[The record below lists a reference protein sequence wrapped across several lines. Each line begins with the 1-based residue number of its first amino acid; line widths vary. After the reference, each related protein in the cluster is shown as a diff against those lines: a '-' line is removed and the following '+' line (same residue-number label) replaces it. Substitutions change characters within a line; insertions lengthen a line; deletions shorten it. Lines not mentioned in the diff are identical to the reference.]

1 LDLSVTL
8 DASPGF
14 LYSPSL
20 PGEGWEREDGVSY
33 RGPLT
38 PSSPSALSLKER
50 EFLCLSH
57 TKEKARYCVAN
68 ALSEIADSFAV

>member
-1 LDLSVTL
+1 M
-8 DASPGF
+8 GW
-14 LYSPSL
+14 
-20 PGEGWEREDGVSY
+20 PGEYGELSWSVD
-33 RGPLT
+33 PILT
-38 PSSPSALSLKER
+38 LALSLKER